1 MPGARDSARAPD
13 GRRPPLP
20 PEVDL
25 LRDHAAAGSVWP
37 EDRSSGGQEMSE
49 LESEHGAASE
59 EDEIQEI
66 KGALLADKIT
76 TLLPAEPICVPETT
90 TVQDAVSAML
100 KRRQAGVLIVDGD
113 GRLTGIFTERDVLT
127 RVVGRDL
134 DPGRTALTA
143 VMTPNPEALST
154 RDRIAYALNR
164 VSVAGY
170 RTIPLVDDDR
180 RPIGV
185 VTATDIIRWLTDLFP
200 EAVLNMR
207 PGDEIKRPHEVDAG

>member
-1 MPGARDSARAPD
+1 MD
-13 GRRPPLP
+13 
-20 PEVDL
+20 
-25 LRDHAAAGSVWP
+25 
-37 EDRSSGGQEMSE
+37 MSE
-49 LESEHGAASE
+49 LDSEHGAASE
-59 EDEIQEI
+59 DEIREI

-90 TVQDAVSAML
+90 TVQDAVAAML
-100 KRRQAGVLIVDGD
+100 KKRQAGVLVVDGD

-134 DPGRTALTA
+134 DPGRTTLQA
-143 VMTPNPEALST
+143 VMTPNPEALSP

-170 RTIPLVDDDR
+170 RTIPLVDENR

>member
-1 MPGARDSARAPD
+1 
-13 GRRPPLP
+13 
-20 PEVDL
+20 
-25 LRDHAAAGSVWP
+25 
-37 EDRSSGGQEMSE
+37 MSE
-49 LESEHGAASE
+49 LDSEHRTAPE
-59 EDEIQEI
+59 EDEIREI

-90 TVQDAVSAML
+90 TVQDAVAAML
-100 KRRQAGVLIVDGD
+100 KKRQAGVLVVDGD

-134 DPGRTALTA
+134 DPGRTTLRA
-143 VMTPNPEALST
+143 VMTPNPEALAP

-170 RTIPLVDDDR
+170 RTIPLVDENR

-207 PGDEIKRPHEVDAG
+207 PGDEIKRPHEVDAD